1 MGLKI
6 NSLRVSIKGVYPT
19 LLILTDFETMER
31 PFSAIKALSKSL

>member
-19 LLILTDFETMER
+19 LLILTMER
-31 PFSAIKALSKSL
+31 PFSAIKALPKSL